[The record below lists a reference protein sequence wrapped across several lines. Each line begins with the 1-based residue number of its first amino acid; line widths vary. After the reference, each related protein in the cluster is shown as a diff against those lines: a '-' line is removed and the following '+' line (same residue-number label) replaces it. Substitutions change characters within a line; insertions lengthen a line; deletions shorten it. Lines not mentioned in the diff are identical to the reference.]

1 MAVPSLFI
9 LYNPLLFITLTPFTS
24 DILLINSI
32 SLLITCDIF
41 LSPVEWASDW
51 ESHLHQKVWAIA
63 ASENRKWI
71 PSTQIAFLTF
81 ASFFSP
87 LPFPVL
93 SASIPIASLGCQVPS
108 NLFSHS
114 GLWPSCYLLLSFLS
128 FSPGLISY
136 FLLSDHSL
144 DLDVRL
150 SFTYFVYLYP

>member
-41 LSPVEWASDW
+41 LSPVEWASDF
-51 ESHLHQKVWAIA
+51 HQKVWAIA

-71 PSTQIAFLTF
+71 PSTQISFLTF

-114 GLWPSCYLLLSFLS
+114 GPPVMHLLLSFLS

-144 DLDVRL
+144 DVRL
-150 SFTYFVYLYP
+150 SFTYFVYVYP